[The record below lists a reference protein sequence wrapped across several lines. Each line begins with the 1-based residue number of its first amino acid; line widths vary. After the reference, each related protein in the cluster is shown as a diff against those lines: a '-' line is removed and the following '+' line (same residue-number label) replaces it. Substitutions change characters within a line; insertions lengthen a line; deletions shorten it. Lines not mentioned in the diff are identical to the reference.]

1 LQPLG
6 GSVGIGTTQPHYNA
20 VLDLQGINKG
30 LLIPR
35 GGVNTRAN
43 LNSNTAKGLI
53 MYDTITSTLWI
64 HNGNG
69 LASGWQN
76 VANGANHW
84 TLSGALGTE
93 IANTNSGGIWS
104 SNESTVL
111 GDPGPTLPPASGAGT
126 RMMWLPQKSA
136 FRVGTAEG
144 AQWDA
149 SNIGVWS
156 FATGISTIASGQ
168 TSTALGNS
176 TKASAISSTALGQF
190 TMASGVASLA
200 TGSFSTASGPSSTA
214 LGVQNAARSHY
225 STALGN
231 NNIAKGFS
239 STVIGMYNDS
249 LLTTNEPFV
258 FSTTPLFIIGNGD
271 GPTAGQRS
279 NAMVVRK
286 DGRVG
291 IGTNTP
297 ATRLTVIG
305 LAGNP
310 SIPDM
315 TSTGILRIGLNA
327 SEGIDIGKMDVTPF
341 AGWIQAGIEGEVADP
356 LSLQPS
362 GGKVGIG
369 TNNPANTLSVTGN
382 TNITGNLGIGIASPA
397 NKLSV
402 VGNANITG
410 SVGIGTTSPAASAA
424 MEISST
430 TKGFLPPRMTLANR
444 NSMGTPVAGLMIWC
458 SNCGIHG
465 QLQIYNGDYWINMNG
480 TPALGLPAVGDID
493 GGGIVAYILQPGDP
507 GYVAGEVHGLIAAPS
522 DHAIEAEWGCSGTN
536 IMGAEGTDLG
546 TGNQNTIDIIAGCPT
561 VGIAARVCGELVLGG
576 YMDWYLPSKNELNK
590 LYLNKALI
598 GGFDSIY
605 YTSSSEVNSIDRWV
619 TEFLNG
625 VPFIDGKIYLNS
637 FRPVRSF

>member
-1 LQPLG
+1 MKLPDFISQKRLVLLYCIIMISATGIVAQQHVGIGTTTPVATLNLIGAGANVTIPGSTSSGIFRIGVNAIEGIDFGKMAEPPFSGWMQSGYNGNIADPLSLQPMG

-20 VLDLQGINKG
+20 VLDLHGINKG

-35 GGVNTRAN
+35 GGENSRAN
-43 LNSNTAKGLI
+43 LNGNNAKGLI

-111 GDPGPTLPPASGAGT
+111 GDPGPTLPPTSGAGT

-190 TMASGVASLA
+190 TLASGVASLA

-258 FSTTPLFIIGNGD
+258 SPTTPLFVIGNGN
-271 GPTAGQRS
+271 GPAAGQRS

-286 DGRVG
+286 DGNVG
-291 IGTNTP
+291 IGTVTP
-297 ATRLTVIG
+297 SAKLHISGTVKIVDGTQGTGKVLTSDDTG
-305 LAGNP
+305 LASWQSPPPPPPPPAYINSV
-310 SIPDM
+310 SICCQSWM
-315 TSTGILRIGLNA
+315 TKNLDVSTYR
-327 SEGIDIGKMDVTPF
+327 
-341 AGWIQAGIEGEVADP
+341 
-356 LSLQPS
+356 
-362 GGKVGIG
+362 
-369 TNNPANTLSVTGN
+369 
-382 TNITGNLGIGIASPA
+382 
-397 NKLSV
+397 
-402 VGNANITG
+402 
-410 SVGIGTTSPAASAA
+410 
-424 MEISST
+424 
-430 TKGFLPPRMTLANR
+430 
-444 NSMGTPVAGLMIWC
+444 
-458 SNCGIHG
+458 
-465 QLQIYNGDYWINMNG
+465 NGDAIPKVTSNAAW
-480 TPALGLPAVGDID
+480 TALTTG
-493 GGGIVAYILQPGDP
+493 AYCYFNNDSAT
-507 GYVAGEVHGLIAAPS
+507 YAA
-522 DHAIEAEWGCSGTN
+522 T
-536 IMGAEGTDLG
+536 
-546 TGNQNTIDIIAGCPT
+546 
-561 VGIAARVCGELVLGG
+561 
-576 YMDWYLPSKNELNK
+576 Y
-590 LYLNKALI
+590 
-598 GGFDSIY
+598 
-605 YTSSSEVNSIDRWV
+605 
-619 TEFLNG
+619 
-625 VPFIDGKIYLNS
+625 GKIYNWYAVNDARGLAPEGWHIPTAFEWTTLSECLGGPTVAGGPLKEAGTVHWASPNTGATNLS
-637 FRPVRSF
+637 GYIGLPGGQRVSGVFINLGLSNLWWSSTEYSATESWFLGLGNTTASVVIDQIIKTSGVYVRCIRD